1 MANGSDRNVDD
12 AKSEKYVK
20 RAQFAP
26 GCCLF
31 TPAGVK
37 SSKRHTL
44 LQKIALLF
52 ASTASNTCKWRSNG
66 LMLFSLDSFIFLA
79 GKISGLEGE
88 ILKPERTEHSEVN
101 SKFQNPKARE
111 DRL

>member
-1 MANGSDRNVDD
+1 MANGSDRIVDD

-31 TPAGVK
+31 TLAGVK

-44 LQKIALLF
+44 LQKDGAPLF
-52 ASTASNTCKWRSNG
+52 ASTASKTCKWRSSG
-66 LMLFSLDSFIFLA
+66 LILFSLDYTRVYSRGTWTPRKNKKNPRKNPFSGYLKSCWPGPCF
-79 GKISGLEGE
+79 KI
-88 ILKPERTEHSEVN
+88 
-101 SKFQNPKARE
+101 
-111 DRL
+111 

>member
-1 MANGSDRNVDD
+1 MANGSDRIVDD

-31 TPAGVK
+31 TLAGVK

-44 LQKIALLF
+44 LQKDGAPLF
-52 ASTASNTCKWRSNG
+52 ASTASKTCKWRSSG
-66 LMLFSLDSFIFLA
+66 LILFSLDYTRVYSR
-79 GKISGLEGE
+79 GTWTPRKNKKS
-88 ILKPERTEHSEVN
+88 
-101 SKFQNPKARE
+101 
-111 DRL
+111 

>member
-1 MANGSDRNVDD
+1 MANGSDRDVDD

-26 GCCLF
+26 GCCRF

-37 SSKRHTL
+37 SSKRHTR
-44 LQKIALLF
+44 LQKEALLF
-52 ASTASNTCKWRSNG
+52 ASTASNTCKWRPFG

-79 GKISGLEGE
+79 GKRIRIG
-88 ILKPERTEHSEVN
+88 RR
-101 SKFQNPKARE
+101 NPKTRE
-111 DRL
+111 DGT